1 LQKITIKY
9 PHEQR
14 NGSEPMMMIG
24 LQMDENEGMD
34 ESAILS
40 FFSNDG
46 LSHDDEYLFDGV
58 QRFSYFVAE
67 DANYLIFKEDNDL
80 DFFTDSVMKYLKS
93 LNSGKITVRDEESDE
108 DDGYLFIGSVKEFVK
123 IWDGM

>member
-1 LQKITIKY
+1 
-9 PHEQR
+9 
-14 NGSEPMMMIG
+14 MMMIG
-24 LQMDENEGMD
+24 LQMDANDGMD

-40 FFSNDG
+40 FFANDG
-46 LSHDDEYLFDGV
+46 LTHDDDYLFNGP

-93 LNSGKITVRDEESDE
+93 LNSGKITVRDEESEE